1 MSGANIYRRTFLA
14 LLLGVA
20 GVLNAA
26 GPSEAQSGKFT
37 EWGWPQPYEKV
48 SDKSVAW
55 LKEKGWWPLQVAFQS
70 PWSGQNNINIVM
82 DKEGLLAKRGIEMKL
97 TAFGSGPAVNEVLVS
112 GKVQVA
118 SAGNFPYTSLLDKQ
132 IPVKVIALIT
142 PNILHATIV
151 PLDSKINSLTDL
163 KGANP
168 PATIGIVTGS
178 SAEFYF
184 QMAAQVAGL
193 KIGKDVILKNMPIG
207 EQMALPKG
215 IDAVV
220 PWDAGASMIVQDRK
234 NGRIVDSIYPYNM
247 YEGNFVVRQELIDN
261 VPDVVQALSDA
272 YVESLLWTRHDLD
285 GTVKHLQAD
294 PSLKNFTQGDPGPAD
309 PHLQR
314 PLQADLRLPARE
326 VLGRSERADLQLAL
340 RAEAYPAAAEG
351 RRLCQF
357 GRRAL
362 HGQDLRQAR
371 LEGARDAAIHPG
383 RLEGLARQ
391 VALSGVRH
399 AAQSEGAAALPG
411 KGRPDQAM
419 VVRGKDLQS
428 LIALKWHAASPG
440 GMLA

>member
-1 MSGANIYRRTFLA
+1 MSVASIYRRHFLA
-14 LLLGVA
+14 GLA
-20 GVLNAA
+20 GVVGLLTA
-26 GPSEAQSGKFT
+26 GGIAQAQSGKFT
-37 EWGWPQPYEKV
+37 AWGWPQPYEKV

-70 PWSGQNNINIVM
+70 PWSGQNNIAIVM

-132 IPVKVIALIT
+132 IPVKVIAMIT

-151 PLDSKINSLTDL
+151 PLDSKIKSLADL

-184 QMAAQVAGL
+184 QMAAQTAGL
-193 KIGKDVILKNMPIG
+193 TIGKDVILKNMPIG

-272 YVESLLWTRHDLD
+272 YAESLLWARNDLE

-294 PSLKNFTQGDPGPAD
+294 PSLKNFSKDILVQQTRTYNLLYKPTFIYPHAKFWGDANEPIFNWL
-309 PHLQR
+309 HQLKRIQR
-314 PLQADLRLPARE
+314 PLKSADFAKSVDASYMDKTFAKLGWAVPKQPPFIPAGWKGQLDKFPYPEYVTPLNLKAPQAFPEKGDLTKPW
-326 VLGRSERADLQLAL
+326 S
-340 RAEAYPAAAEG
+340 
-351 RRLCQF
+351 F
-357 GRRAL
+357 G
-362 HGQDLRQAR
+362 
-371 LEGARDAAIHPG
+371 
-383 RLEGLARQ
+383 
-391 VALSGVRH
+391 
-399 AAQSEGAAALPG
+399 G
-411 KGRPDQAM
+411 KTYNP
-419 VVRGKDLQS
+419 
-428 LIALKWHAASPG
+428 
-440 GMLA
+440 

>member
-1 MSGANIYRRTFLA
+1 MWAAKICRRTFLA
-14 LLLGVA
+14 GLVG
-20 GVLNAA
+20 AA
-26 GPSEAQSGKFT
+26 GLLSASSFAQAQSFT
-37 EWGWPQPYEKV
+37 PWGWPLPYQKV

-70 PWSGQNNINIVM
+70 PWSGQNNIAIVM

-151 PLDSKINSLTDL
+151 PLDSKVKSLADF

-184 QMAAQVAGL
+184 QMAIEVAGL
-193 KIGKDVILKNMPIG
+193 KIGQDVILKNMPIG

-272 YVESLLWTRHDLD
+272 YVESLLWTRNDLD
-285 GTVKHLQAD
+285 GTVKLLQAD
-294 PSLKNFTQGDPGPAD
+294 PSLKNFSKDILIQQTRTYNDLYKPTFVY
-309 PHLQR
+309 PHAKFWGEANEPIFNWLYKLKRIQR
-314 PLQADLRLPARE
+314 PLKAADFE
-326 VLGRSERADLQLAL
+326 VIEDGTSESVNSVRFVTADGGGAPGAPGIVPVSSHAEEQ
-340 RAEAYPAAAEG
+340 AEAAESG
-351 RRLCQF
+351 
-357 GRRAL
+357 
-362 HGQDLRQAR
+362 AR
-371 LEGARDAAIHPG
+371 LFAIF
-383 RLEGLARQ
+383 L
-391 VALSGVRH
+391 
-399 AAQSEGAAALPG
+399 
-411 KGRPDQAM
+411 D
-419 VVRGKDLQS
+419 
-428 LIALKWHAASPG
+428 
-440 GMLA
+440 